1 MCSRGEELFRSCF
14 ILPSEELMASR
25 KITTFFKPAKAA
37 KESIQSSE
45 ESTSSAEHDCG

>member
-25 KITTFFKPAKAA
+25 KITFFKPAKAA